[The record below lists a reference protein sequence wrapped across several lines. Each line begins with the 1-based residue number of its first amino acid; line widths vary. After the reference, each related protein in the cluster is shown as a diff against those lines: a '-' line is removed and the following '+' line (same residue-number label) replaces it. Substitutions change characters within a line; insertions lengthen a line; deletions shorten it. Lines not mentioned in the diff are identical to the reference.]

1 MGYLHAADAPA
12 TFAELV
18 KPQMAYHGPVS
29 EVLPYFAARG
39 HICPPQ
45 FNPADFISALVAYR
59 RRGQRSQA
67 TLTAAK
73 RAHVP
78 TATPTVSLM
87 VDFPDA
93 AEKLVADYRRLHRP
107 LDEAPPTPPT
117 DEPSPPP
124 TAGGAGG
131 EPPPGGGGGP
141 HRLSNK
147 EERERLKELGH
158 LWEATW
164 WTQFRVLFRRR
175 CAHRPEHAR

>member
-1 MGYLHAADAPA
+1 MHVCEAA
-12 TFAELV
+12 
-18 KPQMAYHGPVS
+18 
-29 EVLPYFAARG
+29 
-39 HICPPQ
+39 
-45 FNPADFISALVAYR
+45 
-59 RRGQRSQA
+59 
-67 TLTAAK
+67 
-73 RAHVP
+73 
-78 TATPTVSLM
+78 PTVSLM

-124 TAGGAGG
+124 TAGGPGG
-131 EPPPGGGGGP
+131 EPPPSGGGH

-147 EERERLKELGH
+147 EEREQLKALGH

-175 CAHRPEHAR
+175 CFHRLERER